1 MGGGLPLAN
10 LRRDAMAEVS
20 ENLMQA
26 SDMLSALASRAKQA
40 EAHATA
46 ARTQARAEVEQSADE
61 ARAAAQTQADK
72 LRESATATEA
82 HVSASWNDLQ
92 ERWREH
98 VAKMRQDIDSK
109 KAEFDA
115 KKAEIRA
122 ENAEGDALFA
132 IDYAYATVE
141 EAEYAVLDA
150 ISARMKAEELAVAD

>member
-1 MGGGLPLAN
+1 
-10 LRRDAMAEVS
+10 MAGVS
-20 ENLMQA
+20 ENLMQT
-26 SDMLSALASRAKQA
+26 SDMLSALVSRAKQV
-40 EAHATA
+40 EEHAAA

-61 ARAAAQTQADK
+61 ARAAAQAQADK

-98 VAKMRQDIDSK
+98 VAKMRRDIDDK
-109 KAEFDA
+109 KAVLDA
-115 KKAEIRA
+115 KVAESRA
-122 ENAEGDALFA
+122 EDAEGDALFA

-150 ISARMKAEELAVAD
+150 ISARMKADELAAAN